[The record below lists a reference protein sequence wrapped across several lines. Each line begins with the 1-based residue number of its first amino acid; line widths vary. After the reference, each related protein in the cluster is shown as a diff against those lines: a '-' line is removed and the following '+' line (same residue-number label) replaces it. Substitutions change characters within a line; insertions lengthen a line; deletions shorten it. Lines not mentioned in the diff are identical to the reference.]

1 MVLVSCH
8 DNVTGI
14 YLHPFQDAADLFVAR
29 RPRNDPK
36 VYGQLCWGNASLLSF
51 LTTTVQ
57 KMLRAKPTA
66 TMVSISRE

>member
-1 MVLVSCH
+1 MSLASACILPMMPW
-8 DNVTGI
+8 TF
-14 YLHPFQDAADLFVAR
+14 LAR

-57 KMLRAKPTA
+57 KMLRAKPLA

>member
-1 MVLVSCH
+1 MMPRTL
-8 DNVTGI
+8 
-14 YLHPFQDAADLFVAR
+14 VAR

-51 LTTTVQ
+51 VTTTVQ
-57 KMLRAKPTA
+57 KMLRAKPDA

>member
-1 MVLVSCH
+1 MMPR
-8 DNVTGI
+8 T
-14 YLHPFQDAADLFVAR
+14 FVAR

-57 KMLRAKPTA
+57 KMLRAKPEA
-66 TMVSISRE
+66 TMVSLSRE

>member
-1 MVLVSCH
+1 MSPASAYTLPMMPR
-8 DNVTGI
+8 T
-14 YLHPFQDAADLFVAR
+14 LVAR

-51 LTTTVQ
+51 VTTTVQ
-57 KMLRAKPTA
+57 KMLRAKPDA